1 MSLSDFFKKD
11 DSKKN
16 MMIEKSMDWMRDRSQ
31 VMSQNLVKEN
41 ATKFEQTGR
50 LGHIYQF
57 VYDAKTKSKLKYYD
71 FFPMSIVIEQYKN
84 GFLGLNLHYL
94 PLTMR
99 FFFMEQLW
107 KFVSSPSG
115 ELDEDTRFLLRYNML
130 KAISGKKY
138 FKPCL
143 KRYLYSQ
150 MRTPMYHIPS
160 NKWTFAMVL
169 PSSKFFDKQGSVI
182 LNRTVY
188 VDSRNSIINNNK

>member
-1 MSLSDFFKKD
+1 MSLSDFFGKD
-11 DSKKN
+11 DSKRN
-16 MMIEKSMDWMRDRSQ
+16 SIIDKSMDWMRDRSQ
-31 VMSQNLVKEN
+31 VASQNLIKEN
-41 ATKFEQTGR
+41 STKMETSAR
-50 LGHIYQF
+50 WGHIYQF

-71 FFPMSIVIEQYKN
+71 FFPMSIVLEQYKN

-115 ELDEDTRFLLRYNML
+115 NLDEDTRFLLRYNML
-130 KAISGKKY
+130 KSISGRKY
-138 FKPCL
+138 FRPCI

-160 NKWTFAMVL
+160 DKWLFAMVL

-182 LNRTVY
+182 LNRDVY
-188 VDSRNSIINNNK
+188 IDSRNSIINNK